1 MEDLTQKISA
11 MLNDPTTM
19 AQVQSIIG
27 ALGGNSDS
35 KSQAAP
41 APAAPPAPK
50 QQPAVSNHPLSTL
63 AGLGSSGLNAETL
76 GMIAKIAPML
86 AAVQQEDDSTRLLHA
101 LRPLLS
107 EPRQKKLDEAIRLMQ
122 LMRALPMLRQSGL
135 LG

>member
-11 MLNDPTTM
+11 MLNDPATM

-27 ALGGNSDS
+27 ALGGNSGS
-35 KSQAAP
+35 QSQAAP
-41 APAAPPAPK
+41 APTNQPAPK
-50 QQPAVSNHPLSTL
+50 QQPAASNNPLSAL

-76 GMIAKIAPML
+76 GMVAKIAPML
-86 AAVQQEDDSTRLLHA
+86 ATVQQEDDSTRLLHA

-107 EPRQKKLDEAIRLMQ
+107 EPRQKKIDEAVRLMQ